1 MGFVNLHVHT
11 KYSMLDGMGKI
22 NELVSRAKEMGQ
34 NALAITD
41 HGRCHGWI
49 HFYKECKK
57 QDIKPIIGVEVY
69 VSPDRLLKT
78 SDNREGYHLVLLAKD
93 QEGYKNL
100 LKIISDSEL
109 VGFYYRPNT
118 DITVLEKYGKGIIAL
133 SACLAGEIPKLL
145 MSDKYEEAKKLAL
158 RYNEIFD
165 EFYLELQAN
174 NTVDQLRC
182 NHLLIELHKDTSI
195 PLVVTNDTHY
205 TFKEDA
211 WAHEVLL
218 AIQTSAVI
226 EEEVLLSKGS
236 FNVDNPETNPTD
248 TCSDKHSSDFPDAM
262 QDESDDDTNK
272 KTKKKAKK
280 KKERFKFD
288 SPNYWLKSEEEV
300 REFLPDYDGLLDEAI
315 ENTQRIAD
323 KCCVEFEFGENKL
336 PHVEVPGGMTSHEYL
351 SKKCYD
357 ALYDF
362 CERTNYEIDCAKYYD
377 RLEYELSILK
387 KHDVSDYFLIDEDII
402 RYARDNGILT
412 GPGRGCFAPETQIYL
427 SSGVTKPI
435 KDIAIGDKI
444 INKNCQVDTVVNKF
458 EYEVE
463 EEMVKLTTMYGID
476 PMLLTKDHK
485 VLAVKTEEC
494 TNPSMV
500 KGKRPTS
507 CTLNCSLYP
516 CKRSNFSLEVGWVES
531 GELKHGD
538 YVVLPKPEASA
549 VVPEQIDLLDYSEN
563 VLDFDEEKVTLK
575 TTINQKCGFSVR
587 EMSKKYGISR
597 ETLNRV
603 LQGETEKMRAETISK
618 VKSLVQ
624 NEGFQSIEEW
634 KRSYSEW
641 LNKNMRL
648 EVKRYLS
655 VDGDFLKFLGMYIGN
670 GWIRKYRFGI
680 AFHSDAVEDIEFC
693 KKFMEDNFSKS
704 VSIRNG
710 YKGKKVVQIMC
721 NSGVATNLMNAL
733 VPKHAKNKA
742 MPSWFTGLSKEQA
755 LNLLEGLIATD
766 GSEGKDGRISY
777 DSISIDLIMQIRYLL
792 MRLGVP
798 SSFSRREANP
808 EKSRPNES
816 YKLRFRFK
824 DLLETDK
831 LSNVKYY
838 MEDENYIYVR
848 VVNSERVGYSGK
860 VYDLQVENDPSFT
873 TANFIAHNS
882 AAGSLV
888 SYLLGITRIDP
899 LGYNTNVELMFERFL
914 SPERKELP
922 DIDSD
927 LEPERRKDVLR
938 YLREKYGSKRV
949 VQIATFGKMGAKTV
963 IKDVGRALGKDFD
976 TLNEITKLI
985 PASIEDH
992 ETGDVMSNF
1001 TLSDLI
1007 EEKDVNGNYTP
1018 SALALQEL
1026 RNNEPELFKIAERLE
1041 GIPRQTGIHAGGVVI
1056 SPVDLDEL
1064 IPMMRSTD
1072 DMSATQFDM
1081 DTIAELGLVKY
1092 DLLGLKTL
1100 SIIGNSFDLIKRYEG
1115 LDINPD
1121 ELDLTDEK
1129 VYKLLSEGDTLGV
1142 FQVESDMFRNLLI
1155 QMKPSNFADITAAL
1169 ALGRPGPLDSGMDQV
1184 YIRNK
1189 HGYSRIEYPHE
1200 DLEEI
1205 MSDTHGIFLYQEQL
1219 MLTCMKLAGFSALEA
1234 DSMRKAVGK
1243 CFIWYC

>member
-57 QDIKPIIGVEVY
+57 QDIKPIIGVEAY

-182 NHLLIELHKDTSI
+182 NHLLIELHKDTGI

-248 TCSDKHSSDFPDAM
+248 TYWDKHSSDFPDAM

-412 GPGRGCFAPETQIYL
+412 GPGRG
-427 SSGVTKPI
+427 S
-435 KDIAIGDKI
+435 
-444 INKNCQVDTVVNKF
+444 
-458 EYEVE
+458 
-463 EEMVKLTTMYGID
+463 
-476 PMLLTKDHK
+476 
-485 VLAVKTEEC
+485 
-494 TNPSMV
+494 
-500 KGKRPTS
+500 
-507 CTLNCSLYP
+507 
-516 CKRSNFSLEVGWVES
+516 
-531 GELKHGD
+531 
-538 YVVLPKPEASA
+538 AS
-549 VVPEQIDLLDYSEN
+549 
-563 VLDFDEEKVTLK
+563 
-575 TTINQKCGFSVR
+575 
-587 EMSKKYGISR
+587 
-597 ETLNRV
+597 
-603 LQGETEKMRAETISK
+603 
-618 VKSLVQ
+618 
-624 NEGFQSIEEW
+624 
-634 KRSYSEW
+634 
-641 LNKNMRL
+641 
-648 EVKRYLS
+648 
-655 VDGDFLKFLGMYIGN
+655 
-670 GWIRKYRFGI
+670 
-680 AFHSDAVEDIEFC
+680 
-693 KKFMEDNFSKS
+693 
-704 VSIRNG
+704 
-710 YKGKKVVQIMC
+710 
-721 NSGVATNLMNAL
+721 
-733 VPKHAKNKA
+733 
-742 MPSWFTGLSKEQA
+742 
-755 LNLLEGLIATD
+755 
-766 GSEGKDGRISY
+766 
-777 DSISIDLIMQIRYLL
+777 
-792 MRLGVP
+792 
-798 SSFSRREANP
+798 
-808 EKSRPNES
+808 
-816 YKLRFRFK
+816 
-824 DLLETDK
+824 
-831 LSNVKYY
+831 
-838 MEDENYIYVR
+838 
-848 VVNSERVGYSGK
+848 
-860 VYDLQVENDPSFT
+860 
-873 TANFIAHNS
+873 
-882 AAGSLV
+882 GSLV

>member
-41 HGRCHGWI
+41 HARCHGWI

-57 QDIKPIIGVEVY
+57 QDIKPIIGVEAY

-182 NHLLIELHKDTSI
+182 NHLLIELHKDTGI

-236 FNVDNPETNPTD
+236 FNLGNPETNPTD
-248 TCSDKHSSDFPDAM
+248 THLDKHSSDFPDAM
-262 QDESDDDTNK
+262 KDESDDDTNK

-412 GPGRGCFAPETQIYL
+412 GPGRG
-427 SSGVTKPI
+427 S
-435 KDIAIGDKI
+435 
-444 INKNCQVDTVVNKF
+444 
-458 EYEVE
+458 
-463 EEMVKLTTMYGID
+463 
-476 PMLLTKDHK
+476 
-485 VLAVKTEEC
+485 
-494 TNPSMV
+494 
-500 KGKRPTS
+500 
-507 CTLNCSLYP
+507 
-516 CKRSNFSLEVGWVES
+516 
-531 GELKHGD
+531 
-538 YVVLPKPEASA
+538 AS
-549 VVPEQIDLLDYSEN
+549 
-563 VLDFDEEKVTLK
+563 
-575 TTINQKCGFSVR
+575 
-587 EMSKKYGISR
+587 
-597 ETLNRV
+597 
-603 LQGETEKMRAETISK
+603 
-618 VKSLVQ
+618 
-624 NEGFQSIEEW
+624 
-634 KRSYSEW
+634 
-641 LNKNMRL
+641 
-648 EVKRYLS
+648 
-655 VDGDFLKFLGMYIGN
+655 
-670 GWIRKYRFGI
+670 
-680 AFHSDAVEDIEFC
+680 
-693 KKFMEDNFSKS
+693 
-704 VSIRNG
+704 
-710 YKGKKVVQIMC
+710 
-721 NSGVATNLMNAL
+721 
-733 VPKHAKNKA
+733 
-742 MPSWFTGLSKEQA
+742 
-755 LNLLEGLIATD
+755 
-766 GSEGKDGRISY
+766 
-777 DSISIDLIMQIRYLL
+777 
-792 MRLGVP
+792 
-798 SSFSRREANP
+798 
-808 EKSRPNES
+808 
-816 YKLRFRFK
+816 
-824 DLLETDK
+824 
-831 LSNVKYY
+831 
-838 MEDENYIYVR
+838 
-848 VVNSERVGYSGK
+848 
-860 VYDLQVENDPSFT
+860 
-873 TANFIAHNS
+873 
-882 AAGSLV
+882 GSLV

-922 DIDSD
+922 DIDTD
-927 LEPERRKDVLR
+927 LEPERRKDVMR

-1081 DTIAELGLVKY
+1081 DTIAELGLIKY

-1100 SIIGNSFDLIKRYEG
+1100 SIIGNSFNLIKRYEG

-1234 DSMRKAVGK
+1234 DLMRKAVGK
-1243 CFIWYC
+1243 KDQDLIREIGQQFVSRAVERGYDTRMLEDLWHNMATFGQYGLRKC

>member
-41 HGRCHGWI
+41 HARCHGWI

-57 QDIKPIIGVEVY
+57 QDIKPIIGVEAY

-182 NHLLIELHKDTSI
+182 NHLLIELHKDTGI

-248 TCSDKHSSDFPDAM
+248 TYLDKHSSDFPDAM

-412 GPGRGCFAPETQIYL
+412 GPGRG
-427 SSGVTKPI
+427 S
-435 KDIAIGDKI
+435 
-444 INKNCQVDTVVNKF
+444 
-458 EYEVE
+458 
-463 EEMVKLTTMYGID
+463 
-476 PMLLTKDHK
+476 
-485 VLAVKTEEC
+485 
-494 TNPSMV
+494 
-500 KGKRPTS
+500 
-507 CTLNCSLYP
+507 
-516 CKRSNFSLEVGWVES
+516 
-531 GELKHGD
+531 
-538 YVVLPKPEASA
+538 AS
-549 VVPEQIDLLDYSEN
+549 
-563 VLDFDEEKVTLK
+563 
-575 TTINQKCGFSVR
+575 
-587 EMSKKYGISR
+587 
-597 ETLNRV
+597 
-603 LQGETEKMRAETISK
+603 
-618 VKSLVQ
+618 
-624 NEGFQSIEEW
+624 
-634 KRSYSEW
+634 
-641 LNKNMRL
+641 
-648 EVKRYLS
+648 
-655 VDGDFLKFLGMYIGN
+655 
-670 GWIRKYRFGI
+670 
-680 AFHSDAVEDIEFC
+680 
-693 KKFMEDNFSKS
+693 
-704 VSIRNG
+704 
-710 YKGKKVVQIMC
+710 
-721 NSGVATNLMNAL
+721 
-733 VPKHAKNKA
+733 
-742 MPSWFTGLSKEQA
+742 
-755 LNLLEGLIATD
+755 
-766 GSEGKDGRISY
+766 
-777 DSISIDLIMQIRYLL
+777 
-792 MRLGVP
+792 
-798 SSFSRREANP
+798 
-808 EKSRPNES
+808 
-816 YKLRFRFK
+816 
-824 DLLETDK
+824 
-831 LSNVKYY
+831 
-838 MEDENYIYVR
+838 
-848 VVNSERVGYSGK
+848 
-860 VYDLQVENDPSFT
+860 
-873 TANFIAHNS
+873 
-882 AAGSLV
+882 GSLV

-922 DIDSD
+922 DIDTD
-927 LEPERRKDVLR
+927 LEPERRKDVMR

-1081 DTIAELGLVKY
+1081 DTIAELGLIKY

-1100 SIIGNSFDLIKRYEG
+1100 SIIGNSFNLIKRYEG

-1234 DSMRKAVGK
+1234 DLMRKAVGK
-1243 CFIWYC
+1243 KDQDLIREIGQQFVSRAVERGYDTRMLEDLWHNMATFGQYGLRKC

>member
-182 NHLLIELHKDTSI
+182 NHLLIELHKDTGI

-211 WAHEVLL
+211 WTHEVLL

-248 TCSDKHSSDFPDAM
+248 THLDKHSSDFPDAM
-262 QDESDDDTNK
+262 KDESDDDTNK

-412 GPGRGCFAPETQIYL
+412 GPGRG
-427 SSGVTKPI
+427 S
-435 KDIAIGDKI
+435 
-444 INKNCQVDTVVNKF
+444 
-458 EYEVE
+458 
-463 EEMVKLTTMYGID
+463 
-476 PMLLTKDHK
+476 
-485 VLAVKTEEC
+485 
-494 TNPSMV
+494 
-500 KGKRPTS
+500 
-507 CTLNCSLYP
+507 
-516 CKRSNFSLEVGWVES
+516 
-531 GELKHGD
+531 
-538 YVVLPKPEASA
+538 AS
-549 VVPEQIDLLDYSEN
+549 
-563 VLDFDEEKVTLK
+563 
-575 TTINQKCGFSVR
+575 
-587 EMSKKYGISR
+587 
-597 ETLNRV
+597 
-603 LQGETEKMRAETISK
+603 
-618 VKSLVQ
+618 
-624 NEGFQSIEEW
+624 
-634 KRSYSEW
+634 
-641 LNKNMRL
+641 
-648 EVKRYLS
+648 
-655 VDGDFLKFLGMYIGN
+655 
-670 GWIRKYRFGI
+670 
-680 AFHSDAVEDIEFC
+680 
-693 KKFMEDNFSKS
+693 
-704 VSIRNG
+704 
-710 YKGKKVVQIMC
+710 
-721 NSGVATNLMNAL
+721 
-733 VPKHAKNKA
+733 
-742 MPSWFTGLSKEQA
+742 
-755 LNLLEGLIATD
+755 
-766 GSEGKDGRISY
+766 
-777 DSISIDLIMQIRYLL
+777 
-792 MRLGVP
+792 
-798 SSFSRREANP
+798 
-808 EKSRPNES
+808 
-816 YKLRFRFK
+816 
-824 DLLETDK
+824 
-831 LSNVKYY
+831 
-838 MEDENYIYVR
+838 
-848 VVNSERVGYSGK
+848 
-860 VYDLQVENDPSFT
+860 
-873 TANFIAHNS
+873 
-882 AAGSLV
+882 GSLV

-1007 EEKDVNGNYTP
+1007 EEKDVNGNYTR

-1081 DTIAELGLVKY
+1081 DTIAELGLIKY

-1100 SIIGNSFDLIKRYEG
+1100 SIIGNSFNLIKRYEG

-1234 DSMRKAVGK
+1234 DLMRKAVSKKDQDLIREIGQQFVSRAVERGYDARMLEDLWHNMATFGQYGLRK
-1243 CFIWYC
+1243 C